1 MIYVVEFPREAR
13 PTAWF
18 AFEKQ
23 DFIRKVEARNVGEKV
38 ILDVA
43 TPRQQLAA
51 LGGSTD
57 SPTARSKFPAV
68 FELADRY
75 GWDTELYRAD
85 YVFDE
90 GVYQPDP
97 VSELEA
103 YAAAI
108 GHDLEA
114 CRVYLSDQAATQAL
128 YQDPLYNGREGFY
141 AHIALRDQLIA
152 MEVISDDM

>member
-1 MIYVVEFPREAR
+1 MIYVVEFPQDAR
-13 PTAWF
+13 PSAWF

-23 DFIRKVEARNVGEKV
+23 DFIRKVEARHSGDQV
-38 ILDVA
+38 IFAVA
-43 TPRQQLAA
+43 SPRQQLQA
-51 LGGSTD
+51 LGHTPD
-57 SPTARSKFPAV
+57 SPGGRSQCPKLFD
-68 FELADRY
+68 LAERY

-85 YVFDE
+85 YVFDDAE
-90 GVYQPDP
+90 YQPEP

-108 GHDLEA
+108 GDNLEA
-114 CRVYLSDQAATQAL
+114 CRVYLSDQAAVQAL
-128 YQDPLYNGREGFY
+128 YHDPLYNGREGIY